1 MQQNLVCVLCVYGP
15 QGDLE
20 KKMFI
25 REIKQL
31 KGSVLPQWLLLGDF
45 NMIYKP
51 QDKNNGNLNRS
62 LMARFRRAL
71 NFLEVKEID
80 LVGRKFTWSN
90 NQSPLQ

>member
-1 MQQNLVCVLCVYGP
+1 VYGP
-15 QGDLE
+15 QVVLE

-25 REIKQL
+25 RVIKQL

-45 NMIYKP
+45 NMMYKP
-51 QDKNNGNLNRS
+51 QDKNNGILNRS

-71 NFLEVKEID
+71 NLLEVKEID